1 MTSVLMDPES
11 DMRRLKTAGTHREK
25 MAFPEPRREAG
36 TNLDL
41 RLPATR
47 TARQYISVV

>member
-11 DMRRLKTAGTHREK
+11 DMHRLKMAGTHREK

-41 RLPATR
+41 GLLATG
-47 TARQYISVV
+47 TARQYISIV